1 MINYNYLNSLP
12 HGEDR
17 LAYLKKAIAESD
29 NEKNI
34 KDMMWARYYYIK
46 ESVFYGD
53 TFKGLLTFPELK
65 KLYEENPDVMPAD
78 SFVYPFKW
86 IVEDSPYYYQIS
98 KEQIDKYLDS
108 YKEFLLKNGET
119 LRSYYLKKCGAYQSI
134 DCQQAYK
141 DWFELEKYEHSE
153 MDDGEIYE
161 KSELIHLETMLG
173 LPEKAIS
180 MLNELL
186 DKGYGYDDFPPQL
199 FGDMAYD
206 LAKHGMFDEA
216 DHYSNL
222 MMFYIGDN
230 VVQSMKQCA
239 YTIAFKQITSPAYA
253 YQLFCK
259 CMNEW
264 IKLKNPSYK
273 FHFANAAHRLMKKM
287 SSDGTKEIELSLISD
302 FELYSQNGIYRTD
315 ELAEY
320 FGRIAEDIG
329 KKFDERNGNTMFS
342 DELSFEFPES
352 SDEKIKLPLHGKV
365 TPMAASFGVLFKD
378 ESDIPSSEEIMDVL
392 KEVLDCK
399 DVSEEDEKQ
408 PNVDSYLCTA
418 KNGELLRFA
427 ALKTDVLEDEINVG
441 CTYYLPEGAEDE
453 IKEYR
458 KMVIIASGQIHNS
471 AYDELLKVMT
481 IADRLNT
488 GGCPVA
494 VSINSAIAVSSVWLR
509 FVALSKAPPAVMDWI
524 NLNVII
530 SDEDDE
536 TVNISTMGLN
546 VFGSREI
553 AVQNVKR
560 EDMHFCMNIL
570 GKIAESISL
579 GNMPDEGIKASSGL
593 IYDGE
598 YYVRFIW
605 EAGITEHDTA
615 FANVKLCF
623 NTDKE
628 KNVITEIADIPEEE
642 RDKLSYAYDSKIN
655 RHEALRYKN
664 LFGYALEYFRNNEC
678 SLKAEFAVKQERRIQ
693 YYYAEIIGDG
703 TKAKVI
709 DAGEIEDDMLKNGE
723 IIDVEPEN
731 VVFFRI
737 ETADGNF
744 RAEDMYVLFS

>member
-1 MINYNYLNSLP
+1 MIDYNYLKNLP
-12 HGEDR
+12 RGEDS

-29 NEKNI
+29 NEKDI

-78 SFVYPFKW
+78 TFAYPFKW

-98 KEQIDKYLDS
+98 KEQIDRYLDS
-108 YKEFLLKNGET
+108 YKEFLLKNGST

-134 DCQQAYK
+134 DCRKAYEV
-141 DWFELEKYEHSE
+141 WFELEKYERSD

-161 KSELIHLETMLG
+161 KSELIHLEAMLG
-173 LPEKAIS
+173 SPEKAIS
-180 MLNELL
+180 MLNEML
-186 DKGYGYDDFPPQL
+186 DRGYGYDDFPPQL

-216 DHYSNL
+216 DHYAAI

-239 YTIAFKQITSPAYA
+239 YTISFKLITGPAYA

-287 SSDGTKEIELSLISD
+287 NSDGTEEIELDVIPE
-302 FELYSQNGIYRTD
+302 FELYNQNGIYRTD
-315 ELAEY
+315 ELAKY

-329 KKFDERNGNTMFS
+329 KKFDERNENTMFS

-365 TPMAASFGVLFKD
+365 TPVAASFGVLFKD
-378 ESDIPSSEEIMDVL
+378 ESELPSSEEIMDVL

-399 DVSEEDEKQ
+399 DISEEDEKQ
-408 PNVDSYLCTA
+408 PNLYSYLCTA

-427 ALKTDVLEDEINVG
+427 AFITDMPEDVINAG
-441 CTYYLPEGAEDE
+441 CTYFLPEGAEEE
-453 IKEYR
+453 INDYR
-458 KMVIIASGQIHNS
+458 KMVIIASGQIYSN
-471 AYDELLKVMT
+471 AYEELLKVMT

-494 VSINSAIAVSSVWLR
+494 VSINSAMTVSSVWLR
-509 FVALSKAPPAVMDWI
+509 FAALSKAPPAIMDW
-524 NLNVII
+524 LNFNII
-530 SDEDDE
+530 LYDEGGE
-536 TVNISTMGLN
+536 EAAVSTMGLN
-546 VFGSREI
+546 LFGSRELVVEN
-553 AVQNVKR
+553 VQRRDIN
-560 EDMHFCMNIL
+560 FCMNIL

-579 GNMPDEGIKASSGL
+579 GNMPDEGIKANSGL
-593 IYDGE
+593 VYDGE

-605 EAGITEHDTA
+605 ENCEIPKEGT
-615 FANVKLCF
+615 FAKVKLCF
-623 NTDKE
+623 NTEKE
-628 KNVITEIADIPEEE
+628 KNVITEIADLPEEE
-642 RDKLSYAYDSKIN
+642 RDKLSYAYDSRIN
-655 RHEALRYKN
+655 RYEALRYKN

-678 SLKAEFAVKQERRIQ
+678 SLKAEFVIKTERKTAYI
-693 YYYAEIIGDG
+693 YTEIIGDG

-709 DAGEIEDDMLKNGE
+709 DVGDVEGMPKKGD
-723 IIDVEPEN
+723 IIDVESEN

-737 ETADGNF
+737 ETADRNY